1 MRKENLE
8 IIEAARRLGI
18 RLTGQQGPN
27 CVQIT
32 GDASQFP
39 GRLMAL
45 QQAIDAYDKASASGG
60 VPDEVD
66 SLKTG
71 IDGIFTWLR
80 PNATDVPEPLDIVGD
95 ALIGRESD
103 RDRDVQSV

>member
-66 SLKTG
+66 RLKKGRSEEHTSELQSLMRISYAVFCLKNK
-71 IDGIFTWLR
+71 R
-80 PNATDVPEPLDIVGD
+80 P
-95 ALIGRESD
+95 
-103 RDRDVQSV
+103 